1 MYPAQ
6 VPKRSYQIDIIKSAL
21 LRNTLVCLPTGLGKT
36 LIAAVLMHNF
46 CRWFPEVTAPLR
58 LLHCLWLMLCREL
71 SLGPESE
78 GMLRAFRSAHAGEG
92 GVCGANQAPGGA
104 AGSCMLQ
111 LHGTVP
117 GEGMQGMSCSQ
128 LLSLMCRP

>member
-1 MYPAQ
+1 MKQAGVDAHHRLRSCPAHHPAQTFPASGGRKVTLPELSKACSPSTIPMKSLLGCCRGNALHWVYPAQ

-58 LLHCLWLMLCREL
+58 LLHCLWLK
-71 SLGPESE
+71 
-78 GMLRAFRSAHAGEG
+78 LR
-92 GVCGANQAPGGA
+92 
-104 AGSCMLQ
+104 
-111 LHGTVP
+111 
-117 GEGMQGMSCSQ
+117 
-128 LLSLMCRP
+128 